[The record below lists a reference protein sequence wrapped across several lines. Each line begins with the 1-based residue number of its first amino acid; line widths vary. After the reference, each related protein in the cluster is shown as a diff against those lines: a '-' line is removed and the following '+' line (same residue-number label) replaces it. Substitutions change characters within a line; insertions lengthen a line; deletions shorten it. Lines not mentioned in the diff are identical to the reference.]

1 MAFHHERIFKSRG
14 LADNLPKWKRI
25 VVALV
30 DKLKELDGA
39 QTYIEQVAELNATFQ
54 ALAADA
60 PLAQYAEP
68 ALELI
73 KIMEGYIGDDDPENA
88 AVRAVYVM
96 LEHTIKAIVVERQ
109 FSENDPV
116 YDAIES
122 FENSLLDLESAADT
136 IQDEIS
142 SIRFALSEL
151 KNHIRKAEE
160 KHT

>member
-1 MAFHHERIFKSRG
+1 MFHHDRIFKTRG

-39 QTYIEQVAELNATFQ
+39 QTYVEQVAELNATFQ

-60 PLAQYAEP
+60 PLEQYAAP
-68 ALELI
+68 ALKLVE
-73 KIMEGYIGDDDPENA
+73 IMEGYIGDDEPENA

-96 LEHTIKAIVVERQ
+96 LEHTIKAIVVEHR

-122 FENSLLDLESAADT
+122 FENSLSDLESAADT

-142 SIRFALSEL
+142 SLGFALSDL
-151 KNHIRKAEE
+151 RNQIRKSEE
-160 KHT
+160 KNT